1 MLPQGS
7 LGHLQTAPELAP
19 GVLVPPHPSSGALPP
34 VHPSQNFLSQ
44 RPGQTYQNQE
54 LSNLPVQSQVLQHSQ
69 NVEGAQEGPHS
80 YVAKQGQRPDGKR
93 LKEQSS
99 PGLPQS
105 SLTGSVGDEEE
116 EVCKEVFMYLF
127 PFRRFQSSSIE
138 SNSYMCIS
146 AMVSLD

>member
-1 MLPQGS
+1 VLPQSS

-19 GVLVPPHPSSGALPP
+19 GVLIPPHPSSGALPP

-44 RPGQTYQNQE
+44 KPGQTYQNQE

-69 NVEGAQEGPHS
+69 NVENAQEGPHA
-80 YVAKQGQRPDGKR
+80 YVVKQGQRPDGKR

-99 PGLPQS
+99 PGLQS

-116 EVCKEVFMYLF
+116 EEVCNEVFMYLLS
-127 PFRRFQSSSIE
+127 FRRFIKF
-138 SNSYMCIS
+138 Y
-146 AMVSLD
+146 